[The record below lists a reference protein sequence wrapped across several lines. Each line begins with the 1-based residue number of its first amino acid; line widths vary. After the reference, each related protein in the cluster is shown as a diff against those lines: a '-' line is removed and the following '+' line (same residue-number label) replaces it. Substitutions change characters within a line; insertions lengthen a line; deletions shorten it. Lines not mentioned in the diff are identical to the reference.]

1 VTKIAPVRLATRRGA
16 SKEQCSS
23 SGEQRFQPPVA
34 GVNSILFSDALVAD
48 GALVFAKA
56 CELGLEGI
64 VETRRKPI
72 LERTGNASN

>member
-1 VTKIAPVRLATRRGA
+1 LRRARGA
-16 SKEQCSS
+16 SEEQCSR
-23 SGEQRFQPPVA
+23 SGEQRFQPSSLA
-34 GVNSILFSDALVAD
+34 SKAILFLDALVAD

-72 LERTGNASN
+72 LERTGNA